1 MLSSASSSL
10 SDATTDQHHDRA
22 GWGRPIRL
30 GYACK
35 ETRGRGRL
43 VIRVQKVA
51 NGHQHTIRLE
61 GGRRLLVSSVV
72 TAKGGS
78 LRASRACLR
87 NQP

>member
-1 MLSSASSSL
+1 MSVK
-10 SDATTDQHHDRA
+10 A
-22 GWGRPIRL
+22 GDYY
-30 GYACK
+30 YARYECNV
-35 ETRGRGRL
+35 RGQL

-51 NGHQHTIRLE
+51 NGHQLTIRLE